1 MALLVFGSLVNS
13 SETIILDLAFQDKL
27 IHFTAFAILCFVI
40 FFLFV
45 INKIKN
51 SLKKAI
57 TTAIIFGTVIEIL
70 QVTLTNY
77 RAFEF
82 YDIAANS
89 AGILTMGHIIRLKKP
104 FIVKKLESLM

>member
-1 MALLVFGSLVNS
+1 MALLVFGSLVNL
-13 SETIILDLAFQDKL
+13 SETIILGLVFQDKL

-57 TTAIIFGTVIEIL
+57 AAAIIFGTVIEIL

-82 YDIAANS
+82 HDIAANTV
-89 AGILTMGHIIRLKKP
+89 GILTMGQIIRLKKLS
-104 FIVKKLESLM
+104 IVKKLESLM

>member
-45 INKIKN
+45 INKIKK

-70 QVTLTNY
+70 QVTFTNY